1 MKIYKKNKS
10 DLLCGYSVV
19 LREAPDVERRKTNW
33 KIGNSRL
40 PLWARASPSPGRRY
54 RTPRGYKK

>member
-40 PLWARASPSPGRRY
+40 PLWARA
-54 RTPRGYKK
+54 